1 MKAQTLERLA
11 PLLAVL
17 RASPALAEVRPAA
30 FHLDGRD
37 FLHFHDEADGLFAD
51 VRLTKGRV
59 RLPVRLPVRLSVET
73 RAEQAELL
81 DRIEAQ
87 LSSLDTHVRAARRQR

>member
-59 RLPVRLPVRLSVET
+59 RLPVET

-87 LSSLDTHVRAARRQR
+87 LSSPDTHVHAARRQR

>member
-17 RASPALAEVRPAA
+17 RASPALTEVRPAA
-30 FHLDGRD
+30 FHLDSRD

-59 RLPVRLPVRLSVET
+59 RLPVATP
-73 RAEQAELL
+73 AEQAELL

-87 LSSLDTHVRAARRQR
+87 LSSPDTHVHAARRQR

>member
-59 RLPVRLPVRLSVET
+59 RLPVAT

-87 LSSLDTHVRAARRQR
+87 LSSPDTHVRAARRQR